1 MEFKLNGNTI
11 SYEGDPEMSL
21 MTYLR
26 DVEDI
31 ISPKDGCAPEG
42 VCGCCTVLMD
52 SNPLKACIAPMRR
65 IEGKEIVTMEGLD
78 EGKKETVVKA
88 FAKEGGLQCGFCTP
102 GIIMKVWPLFDQP
115 FVTEKE
121 VNKALNSN
129 LCRCTGYKKIT
140 KSCLTAAEALRNN
153 GNLEL
158 PKYSGK
164 VGESLP
170 KYDSVR
176 LAVGEAP
183 YVADLKFEGMV
194 HGALKF
200 SEHPRAKVLKIST
213 AKAEK
218 MDGVLRVFTAKDI
231 PAERFTG
238 LIIPDWPLMVR
249 EGETTRYLGDILAG
263 VVAETEKQAREALD
277 SIDVEYEILT
287 PVTDA
292 SEALSDQSP
301 KIHESGNLLST
312 TEIQRGDCIKAEKE
326 SDYVTKGTY
335 KTQRIEHAFM
345 ELECCVAKPQE
356 DGIEVFSQGQGVY
369 EDRNSISKI
378 LGIPLENVIV
388 SLMPNGGAFGGKE
401 DISVQG
407 HASLFAHLLQL
418 PVRVALT
425 RPESLLMHPKRH
437 PMSMDISMGCDKNGK
452 LTFIKADIIGDTG
465 AYASVGMK
473 VLERAAG
480 HATSVYTIPS
490 VEILSRAVYTNNV
503 PCGAMRGFG
512 VNQINF
518 AVESCIDELCEFG
531 GFDRWQIRFDNAL
544 KPGDCTS
551 TGQKI
556 TSGIGIQK
564 TLLAVKEK
572 FQNAKYAGIA
582 CGMKNTGIGNGIA
595 DEGKVKV
602 VIDSPDNVTIHHGW
616 TEMGQG
622 VFTMAVQFLCEATGI
637 SPELISVKVD
647 TSKEAPAGMT
657 TASRGTSIIGNSVL
671 DAGSKIKADL
681 ETHSLAELVG
691 REYEGEWICDWTT
704 SLVSKTEDPQTHYSY
719 SYATQ
724 VVTLDDSGQID
735 TVFAAHDA
743 GRIINPVLFEGQ
755 LEGSVH
761 MGLGYAL
768 SENFEMQE
776 GRPKH
781 TRLGKLGMI
790 RAGSTPNIVV
800 IGVEEPD
807 EFGPCGAKG
816 VGEIGLVPTASAV
829 SNAFFQYNG
838 ERQYELPLKKMSVR
852 PDAA

>member
-1 MEFKLNGNTI
+1 MEFKLNGDTI
-11 SYEGDPEMSL
+11 SYDGDPEMSL

-78 EGKKETVVKA
+78 NGKKETVVKA

-115 FVTEKE
+115 FMTEKD

-158 PKYSGK
+158 PKFSGK

-183 YVADLKFEGMV
+183 YVADLKFDGMV

-213 AKAEK
+213 DKAEK
-218 MDGVLRVFTAKDI
+218 MDGVLRVFTAEDI
-231 PAERFTG
+231 PAQRFTG
-238 LIIPDWPLMVR
+238 LIVPDWPLMVK

-263 VVAETEKQAREALD
+263 VVAKTEKQAREALN
-277 SIDVEYEILT
+277 SISIKYEILT
-287 PVTDA
+287 PVTDPT
-292 SEALSDQSP
+292 EALSDKSP

-312 TEIQRGDCIKAEKE
+312 TEIHRGDSLKAEKE

-345 ELECCVAKPQE
+345 ELECCVAKPKK

-369 EDRNSISKI
+369 EDRKSISKI

-407 HASLFAHLLQL
+407 HASLFAHILQL

-437 PMSMDISMGCDKNGK
+437 PMSMDISMGCGKNGK

-518 AVESCIDELCEFG
+518 AVESCIDELCELG

-544 KPGDCTS
+544 KPGECTS

-556 TSGIGIQK
+556 KSGIGIQK

-572 FQNAKYAGIA
+572 FQSAKYAGIA

-595 DEGKVKV
+595 DSGKVKV
-602 VIDSPDNVTIHHGW
+602 VIDSPNNVTIHHGW

-671 DAGSKIKADL
+671 DAGSKIKVDL
-681 ETHSLAELVG
+681 ETHSLEELVG
-691 REYEGEWICDWTT
+691 REYEGEWTCDWTT
-704 SLVSKTEDPQTHYSY
+704 SLSSNCEDPETHYSY

-776 GRPKH
+776 GIPKH
-781 TRLGKLGMI
+781 TKLGKLGMI
-790 RAGSTPNIVV
+790 RAASTPKIVV

-838 ERQYELPLKKMSVR
+838 QRQYELPLKKMSLK
-852 PDAA
+852 PDES

>member
-121 VNKALNSN
+121 VDKALNSN

-183 YVADLKFEGMV
+183 YVADLKFEEMV

-277 SIDVEYEILT
+277 SIDIEYEILT

-312 TEIQRGDCIKAEKE
+312 TEIQRGDCTQAEKE
-326 SDYVTKGTY
+326 SEYVTKGTY

-345 ELECCVAKPQE
+345 ELECCVAKPQK

-369 EDRNSISKI
+369 EDRSSISKI

-407 HASLFAHLLQL
+407 HASLFAHLLKL

-437 PMSMDISMGCDKNGK
+437 PMSMDISMGCNKNGK

-518 AVESCIDELCEFG
+518 AVESCIDELCELG

-704 SLVSKTEDPQTHYSY
+704 SLASKSEDPQTHYSY

-790 RAGSTPNIVV
+790 RATSTPKIVV